1 MVNIVYAMCALTSLL
16 CAVLLFRAYLGNGY
30 RLLWWSG
37 LCFSGLALNN
47 AVLILDKLLLPDTD
61 LTTLRLSIA
70 LVALLPLLYGLI
82 FDE

>member
-1 MVNIVYAMCALTSLL
+1 VVIIVYAMCTLTSLL
-16 CAVLLFRAYLGNGY
+16 CAVLLFRAYFANHY

-47 AVLILDKLLLPDTD
+47 GVLILEKLVFDESD
-61 LTTLRLSIA
+61 LRMLRLSIA